1 MFTEEAAPPGLGR
14 RPELLPRLWSQR
26 DLWTGA
32 GITIVAFVVLV
43 AAVTIT
49 SPGEDFDP
57 TLGAVAT
64 LLFELTLAVTVVL
77 LAARRGLS
85 RADLG
90 FSRPRRWGPL
100 ATAWLGAYVI
110 VLSYQAVLFVLEA
123 LGVPTGLLEEGNVV
137 PFDDDVA
144 PRVIV
149 ILGLAVIVGAP
160 FGEELMFR
168 ALLFRGMRGV
178 WRLLPAMATSGLAF
192 GVFHVNLSVLVPFSF
207 VGALFAWAY
216 EESGSLWVTIAAH
229 AGFNGVS
236 FAVTLLLLE

>member
-1 MFTEEAAPPGLGR
+1 MFTEQAAPPRLGR
-14 RPELLPRLWSQR
+14 RAQVLPRLWPQR
-26 DLWTGA
+26 DLWTG
-32 GITIVAFVVLV
+32 GGVTIVAFVVLV
-43 AAVTIT
+43 AAVAISST
-49 SPGEDFDP
+49 GEDFNP
-57 TLGAVAT
+57 TVGAVAT
-64 LLFELTLAVTVVL
+64 LLFELTLAGTVLL
-77 LAARRGLS
+77 LAARRGFS

-110 VLSYQAVLFVLEA
+110 VLAYQAALFVLES
-123 LGVPTGLLEEGNVV
+123 LGVPTGLLEEGNAV
-137 PFDDDVA
+137 PLDDDVA

-168 ALLFRGMRGV
+168 ALLFRGMRGF
-178 WRLLPAMATSGLAF
+178 WRLLPAMATSGLLF
-192 GVFHVNLSVLVPFSF
+192 GLFHVNLSVLVPFTF

-216 EESGSLWVTIAAH
+216 EESGSLWVTITAH